1 MKKIY
6 ALLMLTLPFLGYAQ
20 NTHLVTFRVN
30 AANITV
36 GPNGIYAGG
45 GVIGGA
51 DAVALSDPDGDG
63 IWEGTDSL
71 DGTAGGNFIFLNSPN
86 NSNDWG
92 TKESLAGLPCSDPAN
107 YDDRIMPTFTQDT
120 TLEFCF
126 GTCSPNT
133 VCPAPPP
140 MKHVTFIVDMTEYSG
155 TNANYAGGVF
165 VNGTFNGW
173 CGTCN
178 PMTDPDGDSI
188 WTVTLPIDTGV
199 IRWKFTVNG
208 WADQENFTSGMS
220 CTNTNTGGF
229 TDRQMTVVDDEIL
242 KGVCYSECYSCD
254 TNEVYATFQVNM
266 ENQTVDTTG
275 LFVGGGSGMGGP
287 TDNMLENIA
296 GTEMWTAT
304 FVKPVGFHSDYIFL
318 NGYNTG
324 WGTKENL
331 AGLPC
336 AFGQWNDRTT
346 DTMLTDWSIRTCYE
360 VCATDGL
367 CPAPAVQQNIHFVV
381 DMNSPRAPSSFTQPY
396 VSGNFNSWSGDA
408 MPMTD
413 ADGDNVWEYT
423 AMIDQNTALEYKFT
437 LDNWAGQEEWGGST
451 GIAIDSTCTQDFGG
465 FINRVYT
472 VGTADDT
479 LDFCFNYCE
488 SNCTSVGFGED
499 NLEFM
504 VMPNP
509 ANDVLNVVGR
519 TSEEMTVEVISLNG
533 RTMMTESNTTG
544 TVKLNVSMLPR
555 ALYLVHIT
563 QGDSHQWSRVSLN

>member
-1 MKKIY
+1 M
-6 ALLMLTLPFLGYAQ
+6 AVQLT
-20 NTHLVTFRVN
+20 
-30 AANITV
+30 
-36 GPNGIYAGG
+36 
-45 GVIGGA
+45 
-51 DAVALSDPDGDG
+51 DPDGDG
-63 IWEGTDSL
+63 IYEGTDTL
-71 DGTAGGNFIFLNSPN
+71 DGTTGGNFIFLNGPAN
-86 NSNDWG
+86 GNDWG
-92 TKESLAGLPCSDPAN
+92 TKEGLSGLPCADPAN
-107 YDDRIMPTFTQDT
+107 WDDRILPTFTQDT

-126 GTCSPNT
+126 GTCATST
-133 VCPAPPP
+133 VCPPPP
-140 MKHVTFIVDMTEYSG
+140 PTPHVTFIVDMTEYTGSY
-155 TNANYAGGVF
+155 TTVY
-165 VNGTFNGW
+165 VNGTFNSW

-188 WTVTLPIDTGV
+188 WTTTLALDTGSME
-199 IRWKFTVNG
+199 WKFTLDG
-208 WADQENFTSGMS
+208 WTAQENFTPGMS
-220 CTNTNTGGF
+220 CTVTNGGF
-229 TDRQMTVVDDEIL
+229 TNRSRTVVTDEVL
-242 KGVCYSECYSCD
+242 KGVCFNECYSCD

-266 ENQTVDTTG
+266 ENETVDTTG
-275 LFVGGGSGMGGP
+275 LFVGGGAGMGGP
-287 TDNMLENIA
+287 TDNLLENIA
-296 GTEMWTAT
+296 GTSMWTRT

-346 DTMLTDWSIRTCYE
+346 DTMYSDWSVRTCYE
-360 VCATDGL
+360 VCSTDGL

-381 DMNSPRAPSSFTQPY
+381 DMNSPKAPASWTQPY

-437 LDNWAGQEEWGGST
+437 LDNWANQEQFDAST
-451 GIAIDSTCTQDFGG
+451 SDSLCTQDFGG
-465 FINRVYT
+465 FVNRVYT

-533 RTMMTESNTTG
+533 RTMMTESNATG

-555 ALYLVHIT
+555 ALYMVHIT

>member
-1 MKKIY
+1 
-6 ALLMLTLPFLGYAQ
+6 
-20 NTHLVTFRVN
+20 
-30 AANITV
+30 
-36 GPNGIYAGG
+36 
-45 GVIGGA
+45 
-51 DAVALSDPDGDG
+51 LSDPDGDG
-63 IWEGTDSL
+63 IWEGTDTL

-107 YDDRIMPTFTQDT
+107 YDDRILPTFTQDT

-133 VCPAPPP
+133 VCPAP
-140 MKHVTFIVDMTEYSG
+140 
-155 TNANYAGGVF
+155 
-165 VNGTFNGW
+165 
-173 CGTCN
+173 
-178 PMTDPDGDSI
+178 
-188 WTVTLPIDTGV
+188 
-199 IRWKFTVNG
+199 
-208 WADQENFTSGMS
+208 
-220 CTNTNTGGF
+220 
-229 TDRQMTVVDDEIL
+229 
-242 KGVCYSECYSCD
+242 
-254 TNEVYATFQVNM
+254 
-266 ENQTVDTTG
+266 
-275 LFVGGGSGMGGP
+275 
-287 TDNMLENIA
+287 
-296 GTEMWTAT
+296 
-304 FVKPVGFHSDYIFL
+304 
-318 NGYNTG
+318 
-324 WGTKENL
+324 
-331 AGLPC
+331 
-336 AFGQWNDRTT
+336 
-346 DTMLTDWSIRTCYE
+346 
-360 VCATDGL
+360 
-367 CPAPAVQQNIHFVV
+367 AVQQNIHFVV
-381 DMNSPRAPSSFTQPY
+381 DMNSPKAPASWTQPY

-437 LDNWAGQEEWGGST
+437 LDNWANQEQFVAST
-451 GIAIDSTCTQDFGG
+451 SDSLCTQDFGG
-465 FINRVYT
+465 FVNRVYT

-533 RTMMTESNTTG
+533 RTMMTESNATG

-555 ALYLVHIT
+555 ALYMVHIT

>member
-1 MKKIY
+1 MLNMKKIY
-6 ALLMLTLPFLGYAQ
+6 ALLMLTLPFLGFAQ
-20 NTHLVTFRVN
+20 NTHVVTFKVN
-30 AANITV
+30 TANITV

-45 GVIGGA
+45 GVIGGS

-63 IWEGTDSL
+63 IWEGTDTL
-71 DGTAGGNFIFLNSPN
+71 DGTAGGNFIFFNSPTG
-86 NSNDWG
+86 SSDWG
-92 TKESLAGLPCSDPAN
+92 TKEGLAGLPCADPAN

-126 GTCSPNT
+126 GTCATST
-133 VCPAPPP
+133 VCPPPP
-140 MKHVTFIVDMTEYSG
+140 PTPHVTFVVDMTEYSG
-155 TNANYAGGVF
+155 SYTTVY
-165 VNGTFNGW
+165 VNGTFNSW

-188 WTVTLPIDTGV
+188 WTTTLALDTGSME
-199 IRWKFTVNG
+199 WKFTLDG
-208 WADQENFTSGMS
+208 WTAQENFTAGTS
-220 CTNTNTGGF
+220 CTVTNGGF
-229 TDRQMTVVDDEIL
+229 TNRGGTVVTDEVL
-242 KGVCYSECYSCD
+242 KGVCFNECYSCD

-266 ENQTVDTTG
+266 ENETVDSTG

-296 GTEMWTAT
+296 GTSMWTAT

-318 NGYNTG
+318 NGLNSG

-336 AFGQWNDRTT
+336 AYGQWNDRTT

-360 VCATDGL
+360 VCSTDGL

-381 DMNSPRAPSSFTQPY
+381 DMNSPKAPTSFTQPY

-423 AMIDQNTALEYKFT
+423 AMIDQGTALEYKFT
-437 LDNWAGQEEWGGST
+437 LDNWAAQEQFDIT
-451 GIAIDSTCTQDFGG
+451 TADSLCTQDFGG
-465 FINRVYT
+465 FVNRVYT
-472 VGTADDT
+472 VGTADDS
-479 LDFCFNYCE
+479 LVFCFNYCE
-488 SNCTSVGFGED
+488 STCNGVGFGEED
-499 NLEFM
+499 LNFT

-509 ANDVLNVVGR
+509 ANDVLNIIGR
-519 TSEEMTVEVISLNG
+519 SSEKMTVEVISLNG
-533 RTMMTESNTTG
+533 RTMMNESTQSG
-544 TVKLNVSMLPR
+544 SVKLNVSFLPR

-563 QGDSHQWSRVSLN
+563 QGDTHQYSRVSLN